1 MEVPKVMFNLRQAN
15 LQDLETLIQLRLELL
30 REVGNIKTD
39 CDTTKL
45 AQAIRKYLGE
55 KIPSGEFLAWVA
67 EVDSQIV
74 ATSGLVFFQR
84 PPSNGNLSGIEAYVM
99 NVYTIPM
106 WRGQGIAT
114 AVLKEII
121 TFVKTTEAKRL
132 CLYATEDGKRLYEKL
147 GLISTTKEMEIVW
160 H

>member
-1 MEVPKVMFNLRQAN
+1 MFNLRQAN
-15 LQDLETLIQLRLELL
+15 LQELEALIQLRLELL
-30 REVGNIKTD
+30 RETGNIKAD
-39 CDTTKL
+39 SDTANL
-45 AQAIRKYLGE
+45 AEATRKYVGE
-55 KIPSGEFLAWVA
+55 KMPSGEFLAWVA

-84 PPSNGNLSGIEAYVM
+84 PPYNGNLSGLEAYVM

-114 AVLKEII
+114 ALLKEII
-121 TFVKTTEAKRL
+121 SFVRTTEAKRL
-132 CLYATEDGKRLYEKL
+132 WLHATEDGKRIYEKL
-147 GLISTTKEMEIVW
+147 GFVSTSKEMEIFW

>member
-1 MEVPKVMFNLRQAN
+1 MMFNLRQAN